1 MGIWGQTE
9 ELDEEQYM
17 AAPNKNLL
25 FTLMMWIAAQHRV
38 QFKVQEKQASWV
50 IRPYSWN
57 RRNILHFTNWNS
69 SSVIGSLLVQVFASS
84 EQVITPI
91 PCRTSQENLA
101 QSSVH
106 PSTTACRHITHPA
119 LNLRGCQQCRHSSET
134 EDVLWKQLEALLRP
148 VLVNPPLPCQ
158 FSSARICLHKL
169 LQPSPKSSSGEGE
182 ILTP

>member
-1 MGIWGQTE
+1 MKNNIWLLPTRICFLHWWCESLHSIEFNSRCRRNKLHELYIRICETE
-9 ELDEEQYM
+9 ETF
-17 AAPNKNLL
+17 
-25 FTLMMWIAAQHRV
+25 FT
-38 QFKVQEKQASWV
+38 
-50 IRPYSWN
+50 
-57 RRNILHFTNWNS
+57 TNWNS

-101 QSSVH
+101 QSSMH
-106 PSTTACRHITHPA
+106 PSTTACRHITHLA